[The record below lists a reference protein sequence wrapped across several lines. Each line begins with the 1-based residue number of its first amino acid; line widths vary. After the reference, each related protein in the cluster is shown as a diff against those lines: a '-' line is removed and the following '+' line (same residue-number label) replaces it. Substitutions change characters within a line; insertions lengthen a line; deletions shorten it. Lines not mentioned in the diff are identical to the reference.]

1 MNTTKNRISKTRKPE
16 NIQVIIPA
24 TSLMKVMR
32 RYKKITWPVAVTIR
46 DQDRSGKLFFLRD
59 KSDLEAF
66 QSRVGDLQVAYFG
79 KVRDEMFLDLARD
92 ARVSVRYRSFR
103 KPRNAALLS
112 PTEIIR
118 YFLYRTG
125 DLVEP
130 S

>member
-24 TSLMKVMR
+24 TSIMKVMR

-46 DQDRSGKLFFLRD
+46 DQDRSGTLFFLRD

-79 KVRDEMFLDLARD
+79 KVRDEMFLDLGRD

-103 KPRNAALLS
+103 KPWNAELLS
-112 PTEIIR
+112 MTEIIR